1 MGNLQIIYRVIY
13 LKRKFKRY
21 INNILFLIFFGSVV
35 FSAGYLYLD
44 STVGDIDVT
53 KTEEKVPYYET
64 LPQDATVMFNICED
78 NILVNLC
85 FSNKTIKLVLAEDSV
100 GNQDTVYGYNIDY
113 YLNCDYKTVGY
124 LTDIAGGIELEGE
137 RYTGVQITDMLEYS
151 VVTKETK
158 KLITEKIILGISE
171 NGFTK
176 EDMLYIIENA
186 DTNLKFASAYTWI
199 DYIGEL
205 CEFPVIVF

>member
-1 MGNLQIIYRVIY
+1 MKGKI
-13 LKRKFKRY
+13 KRY
-21 INNILFLIFFGSVV
+21 INNALFFIFFGSVV

-64 LPQDATVMFNICED
+64 LPQDTTVLLKICDD

-85 FSNKTIKLVLAEDSV
+85 FSDKTIKLVLAEDFAHEQ
-100 GNQDTVYGYNIDY
+100 NTVYGYKIDY
-113 YLNCDYKTVGY
+113 YLNSNFKTVGY

-151 VVTKETK
+151 VVTKDTK
-158 KLITEKIILGISE
+158 KQITEEIIMGIAE

>member
-1 MGNLQIIYRVIY
+1 M
-13 LKRKFKRY
+13 
-21 INNILFLIFFGSVV
+21 IFFGSVV

-44 STVGDIDVT
+44 NKLGGISASESKED
-53 KTEEKVPYYET
+53 VPYYEN
-64 LPQDATVMFNICED
+64 LPQDTTVMFNICED

-85 FSNKTIKLVLAEDSV
+85 FSDKTIKLVLAEDSV

-151 VVTKETK
+151 VVTKDTK
-158 KLITEKIILGISE
+158 KQITEEIIMGIAE

-186 DTNLKFASAYTWI
+186 DTNLKFASAYTWM

-205 CEFPVIVF
+205 CKFPVIVF

>member
-1 MGNLQIIYRVIY
+1 MIF
-13 LKRKFKRY
+13 LKRKIKRY
-21 INNILFLIFFGSVV
+21 INNVLFLIFFGSVV

-44 STVGDIDVT
+44 RTVGDIDVT

-64 LPQDATVMFNICED
+64 LPQDTTVMFNICED

-85 FSNKTIKLVLAEDSV
+85 FSDKTIKLVLAEDFAHEQS
-100 GNQDTVYGYNIDY
+100 TVYGYKIDY
-113 YLNCDYKTVGY
+113 YLNSDFKTVGY

-151 VVTKETK
+151 VVTKDTK
-158 KLITEKIILGISE
+158 KQITEEIIMGIAE

-186 DTNLKFASAYTWI
+186 DTNLKFAASYTWTQYI
-199 DYIGEL
+199 DEL

>member
-1 MGNLQIIYRVIY
+1 M
-13 LKRKFKRY
+13 
-21 INNILFLIFFGSVV
+21 
-35 FSAGYLYLD
+35 YLD

-64 LPQDATVMFNICED
+64 LPQDTTVLLKICDD

-85 FSNKTIKLVLAEDSV
+85 FSDKTIKLVLAEDFAHEQ
-100 GNQDTVYGYNIDY
+100 NTVYGYTIDY
-113 YLNCDYKTVGY
+113 YLNSDFKTVGY

-151 VVTKETK
+151 VVTKDTK
-158 KLITEKIILGISE
+158 KQITEEIIMGIAE

-186 DTNLKFASAYTWI
+186 DTNLKFAASYTWTKYI
-199 DYIGEL
+199 DEL